1 MANFFRPFIRMSSF
15 IRKEIVE
22 ILRQPRLIFT
32 LVLGPFLILLIFGVG
47 YRNEPRQLR
56 TLFVAPPGSVMAKDI
71 QRYAPTIGPQLIY
84 EGIDPSQADALQ
96 RLKNGQ
102 VDLVVVAPSDA
113 YQKITTNQ
121 QATFTLFHNE
131 IDPFQVNYVV
141 YFGQFYVDEVNRRV
155 LTAMTAQSQAEAKN
169 YQSDLQ
175 AAQQNSAA
183 MRAALQS
190 GDTAAMQQHQ
200 QALGQNLDAL
210 TLALGASA
218 GLLSG
223 VQQNTG
229 SDSSNN
235 SGADVLSALNDARQS
250 QNQLSQTNSA
260 DKSAQLAALDRI
272 DSDLAKVNQ
281 QLSLFESI
289 SPDILVNPFT
299 SDTRSVTPL
308 NPTPMGFYAPAVLA
322 LLLQH
327 LAVTFAALSIVRE
340 RIGGTLELFR
350 VSPLSAAEALLGKYI
365 SYLIFGS
372 VIAAI
377 LTALVVYAIHVPMLG
392 NWGDFALVVAGVLF
406 TSLTIGFIIS
416 IVSQT
421 DSQAVQYSMIILLTA
436 VFFSGF
442 IMSLDM
448 ISPQVR
454 IISWAIP
461 TTYGAILLR
470 NIMLRGDAPNLLYLG
485 GLYAIGLGLLV
496 IAWLLLRRLFSRARE

>member
-1 MANFFRPFIRMSSF
+1 MANFFRPVVRMSSF

-32 LVLGPFLILLIFGVG
+32 LVLGPFLILLIFGIG

-56 TLFVAPPGSVMAKDI
+56 TLFVAPPGSIMAQDI

-84 EGIDPSQADALQ
+84 EGIDPDQAHALQ
-96 RLKNGQ
+96 RLKNGE

-113 YQKITTNQ
+113 YQKITSNQ
-121 QATFTLFHNE
+121 QATFTLYHNE
-131 IDPFQVNYVV
+131 IDPLQVNYVV

-169 YQSDLQ
+169 YQTDLQ

-183 MRAALQS
+183 TRAALQS
-190 GDTAAMQQHQ
+190 GDTAAAQQHQ

-223 VQQNTG
+223 VQQNTS

-235 SGADVLSALNDARQS
+235 SAADVLSALNDARQN

-260 DKSAQLAALDRI
+260 DKNTQLAQLDKI
-272 DSDLAKVNQ
+272 DSDLAKINE
-281 QLSLFESI
+281 QLSTFESI

-299 SDTRSVTPL
+299 SDTRSVTPV

-340 RIGGTLELFR
+340 RIGGTMELFR

-365 SYLIFGS
+365 SYLIFGG

-377 LTALVVYAIHVPMLG
+377 LTGLIVYVIHVPMLG

-416 IVSQT
+416 IISQT
-421 DSQAVQYSMIILLTA
+421 DSQAVQYSMIVLLAA

-448 ISPQVR
+448 ITPQVR

-470 NIMLRGDAPNLLYLG
+470 NIMLRGDGPNLLYIG